1 MVSWGH
7 FSPQVAQ
14 HAMLLF
20 EADLEDHSHGILD
33 FALVSSVAACGLHG
47 TDMRK
52 HGARDFW
59 RIWEKKVHIQPT
71 PFRVPLQT
79 RGRKDL

>member
-1 MVSWGH
+1 MVTWGH

-14 HAMLLF
+14 HAMMLF

-33 FALVSSVAACGLHG
+33 FALVSSVAACGQHG
-47 TDMRK
+47 ADMRK
-52 HGARDFW
+52 HGAQDFW
-59 RIWEKKVHIQPT
+59 RIWEKKVPFQPT